1 MVLQD
6 KSAACFL
13 SVRENDA
20 CDDVPLELG
29 KAAIERQQYLSRE
42 WSMEIGRVVGTV
54 VSTIKSDGLTSY
66 KLLIVTPLSATKELT
81 AAEGRD
87 DYVAI
92 DLAGSGEGEIVLVT
106 RGSAARVS
114 GATDVPTDAA
124 IIAVVDTIQIG
135 TRNAYSKP

>member
-1 MVLQD
+1 
-6 KSAACFL
+6 
-13 SVRENDA
+13 
-20 CDDVPLELG
+20 
-29 KAAIERQQYLSRE
+29 
-42 WSMEIGRVVGTV
+42 MEIGRVVGTV
-54 VSTIKSDGLTSY
+54 VSTIKLDGLTSY

-114 GATDVPTDAA
+114 GTTDVPTDAA